1 MNKLIFSSAVAL
13 LSWAF
18 AEHDGQAAAT
28 FFSDKGSFLAQT
40 HATELVS
47 RAGFTAE
54 PPSSINLEPFDWSP
68 RLTGPELAI
77 SGVENFNVDLGGPAY
92 SFGFEFVEPEH
103 DPLINAPFLDSR
115 FALTLKNGATIV
127 ATIPFEVPNDLLW
140 FIGVWSDT
148 PFTRLEIREI
158 VGGIENEF
166 FGRFYT
172 GVSIAPASVMGF
184 QVPWWT
190 VDGGGG
196 VSSGSG
202 FEVAGTIGQ
211 PDASPRLADR
221 CWSVDPGF
229 WGVYAVIATPGAPAL
244 RIRLQDASTVRVSFT
259 PGCGDW
265 ILQRADTLNTEPPPT
280 AWTDDAASELVPVG
294 DELVR
299 DFHIPSWGP
308 RLFFRLRKP

>member
-1 MNKLIFSSAVAL
+1 MKKLLHSTLMLSLGWLISTASS
-13 LSWAF
+13 
-18 AEHDGQAAAT
+18 QAAAR
-28 FFSDKGSFLAQT
+28 FFSDKGSFLTQT
-40 HATELVS
+40 LATELVS

-54 PPSSINLEPFDWSP
+54 PPSSINSEVFDWSL

-77 SGVENFNVDLGGPAY
+77 NDVENLNVGLTGPTY
-92 SFGFEFVEPEH
+92 SFGFDFVEPER
-103 DPLINAPFLDSR
+103 DPVFAAFFDSQ
-115 FALTLKNGATIV
+115 FVMTLKNGGATV
-127 ATIPFEVPNDLLW
+127 AAIPFEAPNDVLW

-148 PFTRLEIREI
+148 PFTRVEIREV
-158 VGGIENEF
+158 VGNVGNEY

-172 GVSIAPASVMGF
+172 GGTPAPASATGF
-184 QVPWWT
+184 EVPWWT

-196 VSSGSG
+196 ISSGSG

-229 WGVYAVIATPGAPAL
+229 WGEYAVIATPGAPAL
-244 RIRLQDASTVRVSFT
+244 RIRLIGPTYVRVSFT
-259 PGCGDW
+259 AACGDW
-265 ILQRADTLNTEPPPT
+265 VLQRATTLNTEPPAT
-280 AWTDDAASELVPVG
+280 AWSDDPPGELFPVG

-308 RLFFRLRKP
+308 RLFFRLRQP

>member
-1 MNKLIFSSAVAL
+1 MKNLISHLWLVSLGWSISPASS
-13 LSWAF
+13 
-18 AEHDGQAAAT
+18 HAAAL
-28 FFSDKGSFLAQT
+28 FFSDKGSFLSQT

-47 RAGFTAE
+47 RIGFTAE
-54 PPSSINLEPFDWSP
+54 PPSSVNSELFDWSP

-77 SGVENFNVDLGGPAY
+77 NDVENLNVDLVGPTY
-92 SFGFEFVEPEH
+92 SFGFDFVEPEH
-103 DPLINAPFLDSR
+103 DPVFAPFFDSK
-115 FALTLKNGATIV
+115 FVISLKNGGATV
-127 ATIPFEVPNDLLW
+127 AAIPFEAPNDVLW

-148 PFTRLEIREI
+148 PFTRVEIREV
-158 VGGIENEF
+158 VGHADNEY

-172 GVSIAPASVMGF
+172 GGTPAPASVMGF

-196 VSSGSG
+196 ISSGSG

-211 PDASPRLADR
+211 PDAASPLAGG

-229 WGVYAVIATPGAPAL
+229 WGEYAVIATPGAPAL
-244 RIRLQDASTVRVSFT
+244 RIRLISPTYVRVSFT

-265 ILQRADTLNTEPPPT
+265 ILQRAATLNTEPPAT
-280 AWTDDAASELVPVG
+280 AWADDPPGELIPVG

-299 DFHIPSWGP
+299 DFHLPSWGP